1 MSGKAKQSNSEAEIL
16 LEAAKAIEDVSE
28 LLNKS
33 YKEKPLKKKEDE
45 DKKEEDS
52 SELEDKPESEESESS
67 EESKE
72 PSEELE
78 KDGDNLVGEMPE
90 STEKSE
96 ESKDSGMNFESMSE
110 SELLNLASKALEA
123 LDSRGIS
130 DRSGEDVEAAE
141 HEINELKEDV
151 PAEIATEEVVEKEG
165 PAELVQEPAL
175 ESPVEE
181 APMLEES
188 VAPSTEAPIQP
199 EEGLVSSDLDSI
211 LAQRD
216 VAELNKFYQ
225 KLGEHLAARNEM
237 EKSKPANESSHEKAE
252 PAIAPAMAMMKSM
265 EEQFKKSLKESIESF
280 SAKINPIIDENK
292 KLNKELADM
301 KKSFNQFKKEVDIAP
316 TAKYAGGNAKSE
328 EKLLVKSIVASVPAV
343 EDLYSARE
351 SLIGSIVSS
360 QKVLAKSSNAPKI
373 KFSDYIYKAE
383 RANSIEDLN
392 LIRKE
397 LERYNVKL

>member
-33 YKEKPLKKKEDE
+33 YKENPLKKKEDE
-45 DKKEEDS
+45 KD
-52 SELEDKPESEESESS
+52 EDKEGSGSEEKEESESS

-78 KDGDNLVGEMPE
+78 KDGDNLIGEIPE

-96 ESKDSGMNFESMSE
+96 ESKDPVMNFESMSE

-130 DRSGEDVEAAE
+130 DRSVEDVEAAE
-141 HEINELKEDV
+141 HEINELKEDI
-151 PAEIATEEVVEKEG
+151 PAEVASESVAEENEG
-165 PAELVQEPAL
+165 PSELVQESPL
-175 ESPVEE
+175 ESPIAEPV
-181 APMLEES
+181 LEES
-188 VAPSTEAPIQP
+188 VAPSIESPVQP

-316 TAKYAGGNAKSE
+316 TAKYANGNAKSE
-328 EKLLVKSIVASVPAV
+328 EKLLAKSIMANMPAV

-383 RANSIEDLN
+383 RASSIEDLN